1 MNKTL
6 IIDDDVYICDILT
19 KLLTN
24 NGYSTDH
31 VYTAQNAL
39 KKLKQSVY
47 DIVLCDYR
55 LPDGDGLEVMRKIK
69 TLSPDTAVIIMT
81 AYADIKMAV
90 KLMKS
95 GASDY
100 VTKPLQSEEIIQII
114 SQTLK
119 KKSQEDMVNK
129 DKFVFGESEVIRE
142 VLRMSEII
150 APTDMTVLIEGETGS
165 GKEYVARYIHSRSSR
180 ANKPFIAVD
189 CGAIPKDLAN
199 SELFGHIKGSFTG
212 AIQDK
217 KGVFEQANGGTLF
230 LDEIGN
236 LTYEIQ
242 IKLLRTLQERVIT
255 RLGDSKNIDVNVRI
269 ITASNED
276 IYKQVVDN
284 NFREDLFHRINE
296 FKIKLP
302 PLRDRKLDIMIYAE
316 HFLKLANEEL
326 SKSVAQFNPE
336 VIRLLYQYPWYGNLR
351 ELNNVI
357 RRSVLMAKSDT
368 ITVDCFPE
376 QLRNYSSEESINDI
390 GRDLI
395 NSTDNT
401 TRLKDVAK
409 NIEKQIILNTLVEV
423 NYNKSKAAKILDIDR
438 KTLYNK
444 LKLFEID
451 YNKKQ

>member
-1 MNKTL
+1 MNKIL

-19 KLLTN
+19 KLLQN
-24 NGYSTDH
+24 NGFLVEY
-31 VYTAQNAL
+31 VFTALNAQ
-39 KKLKQSVY
+39 KKLKTTTY
-47 DIVLCDYR
+47 DIVLCDFR
-55 LPDGDGLEVMRKIK
+55 LPDGDGLEILRKIK

-100 VTKPLQSEEIIQII
+100 VTKPLQSEEIVQII
-114 SQTLK
+114 NQVLK
-119 KKSQEDMVNK
+119 KKSKEEGTSK
-129 DKFVFGESEVIRE
+129 EKFVFGESEAIRE
-142 VLRMSEII
+142 VLKMSEII

-165 GKEYVARYIHSRSSR
+165 GKEYVARYIHTRSSR
-180 ANKPFIAVD
+180 AKKPFIAVD

-269 ITASNED
+269 ITATNED
-276 IYKQVVDN
+276 ISKQVSEN
-284 NFREDLFHRINE
+284 NFREDLFHRVNE

-302 PLRDRKLDIMIYAE
+302 PLRERKQDIMIYAE
-316 HFLKLANEEL
+316 HFMLLANTEL
-326 SKSVAQFNPE
+326 NKSVVQFHPE

-368 ITVDCFPE
+368 ITPECFPE
-376 QLRNYSSEESINDI
+376 QIRFFSNEENPGDF
-390 GRDLI
+390 GKDLS
-395 NSTDNT
+395 NSAENT

-409 NIEKQIILNTLVEV
+409 NIEKQIILNTLIEV

-451 YNKKQ
+451 YIKKQ